1 MKASQLSGMSS
12 SAWDE
17 FPPRLALVGLFLLSA
32 ASLIFEINLTRLF
45 SIAQFYHFA
54 FMIVSLALLG
64 FGASGTFLAIFP
76 KITRTGPERGLSWLS
91 LAAGIGMLGAYLLT
105 NWVPFDSFSI
115 AWDRKQ
121 VLILILHYVV
131 LALPFFFSGMATGLL
146 LSQFPRATG
155 QTYAVNLCGSSL
167 GCLAALV
174 IPARLGGE
182 GSAVLSSGMAALAAV
197 ISAMPLVLRGRFT
210 GQRWILALFGV
221 PALGLLSFWLFYSGI
236 RLSGRPAL
244 HALDLHLSP
253 YKGLSYAL
261 QVPQAQLIYQSWNA
275 FSRVDVVRSPGIHSL
290 PGLSYRYLDALPA
303 EDGLLVDGDDLSPV
317 VYPAS
322 HLGFTADLPAAAAF
336 FLRPGAEALVLEP
349 RGGLDVLTAVD
360 LGAQRVTAV
369 EVNPLILAAAS
380 PVYAL
385 SRVRVVIESDR
396 SYIRRSKEGFDIIV
410 LSLGSSYHPVRS
422 GAYSLLEDYRYT
434 VEAFQDILA
443 RLNPGG
449 LLVVTR
455 WLQTPP
461 SEYLRAFALAVT
473 AVERSEGDP
482 ASQIVAYRGYNT
494 GTLLVKKGPFTSG
507 ELEEIG
513 EFTATRA
520 FDLVYTPNLLPE
532 QTNLYN
538 VLPEPLYYLAFKA
551 LLETSPRQAFYAS
564 YPFDITPPDDNHPF
578 FGHYF
583 KWSQAGQ
590 VLAEFGKTWQPFGG
604 AGYFVIL
611 ALLGLSL
618 FLAALLILLPA
629 VAAMRPKALGVLG
642 VSGFEGAP
650 PLVLTY
656 FGWIGLGFLMVEIPL
671 IQRFILYLGHPAY
684 ALTTVLFSL
693 LLFSGLGSHWSQ
705 RIHLKW
711 ALAAL
716 VACLLGLPLFLPT
729 LFAQTLGLPQSLKL
743 GLTVLALAPLGFL
756 MGIPFAGGLS
766 LLASRDQ
773 DASSTPRG
781 RSFAMIW
788 AVNGVASV
796 VSAVLAALLALTFGF
811 GWVLLLGAV
820 CYAGAGLTLMAW
832 G

>member
-1 MKASQLSGMSS
+1 MKGSQLSVMSS
-12 SAWDE
+12 GAWDAV
-17 FPPRLALVGLFLLSA
+17 PSRPALGGLFLLSA

-45 SIAQFYHFA
+45 SVAQFYHFA

-76 KITRTGPERGLSWLS
+76 KIARIHGMSWLS

-105 NWVPFDSFSI
+105 NWLPFDSFSI

-121 VLILILHYVV
+121 VLVLVLHYVV

-146 LSQFPRATG
+146 LLKFPRATG
-155 QTYAVNLCGSSL
+155 QTYAVNLCGSAL
-167 GCLAALV
+167 GCLAALAT
-174 IPARLGGE
+174 PAGLGGV
-182 GSAVLSSGMAALAAV
+182 GTAILASGMAALAGG
-197 ISAMPLVLRGRFT
+197 ISAIPLIFRGQFAGRRWVLG
-210 GQRWILALFGV
+210 IFGIPV
-221 PALGLLSFWLFYSGI
+221 LGLISFWLFDSGI

-244 HALDLHLSP
+244 PVLDLRISP

-261 QVPQAQLIYQSWNA
+261 QLPQAELIFQDWNA

-290 PGLSYRYLDALPA
+290 PGLSYRYLNVLPA
-303 EDGLLVDGDDLSPV
+303 QDGLLVDGDDLSPL
-317 VYPAS
+317 VYPAPRLNFPA
-322 HLGFTADLPAAAAF
+322 HLPAAAAF
-336 FLRPGAEALVLEP
+336 ILRPGAETLVLEP

-360 LGAQRVTAV
+360 LGAERVTAV
-369 EVNPLILAAAS
+369 EVNPLIVAAAS
-380 PVYAL
+380 PVYGMPQ
-385 SRVRVVIESDR
+385 VRVVVESDR
-396 SYIRRSKEGFDIIV
+396 SYIRRSQEGFDIII

-422 GAYSLLEDYRYT
+422 GAYSLMEDYRYT
-434 VEAFQDILA
+434 VEAFQDMLA

-461 SEYLRAFALAVT
+461 SEFLRAFALAIT
-473 AVERSEGDP
+473 AVERSAGDP
-482 ASQIVAYRGYNT
+482 GSQIVAYRGYNT
-494 GTLLVKKGPFTSG
+494 GTLLVKKSAFTSS
-507 ELEEIG
+507 ELKEIS
-513 EFTATRA
+513 EFASTRA

-532 QTNLYN
+532 QANLYN
-538 VLPEPLYYLAFKA
+538 VLPEPVYYLAFKA
-551 LLETSPRQAFYAS
+551 LLEANPHEVFYES

-590 VLAEFGKTWQPFGG
+590 VWAELGKTWQPFGG

-629 VAAMRPKALGVLG
+629 AAAMRPKALGG
-642 VSGFEGAP
+642 RGSNDFEGAP
-650 PLVLTY
+650 SLVLAY

-684 ALTTVLFSL
+684 ALTSVLFSL

-711 ALAAL
+711 ALAGL
-716 VACLLGLPLFLPT
+716 VVCLLGLPLFLPA
-729 LFAQTLGLPQSLKL
+729 LFMQTLGLSQILKL
-743 GLTVLALAPLGFL
+743 GLTILALAPLGFL

-773 DASSTPRG
+773 AAWGASNG
-781 RSFAMIW
+781 RNFAMIW

-811 GWVLLLGAV
+811 GWVFLLGAV